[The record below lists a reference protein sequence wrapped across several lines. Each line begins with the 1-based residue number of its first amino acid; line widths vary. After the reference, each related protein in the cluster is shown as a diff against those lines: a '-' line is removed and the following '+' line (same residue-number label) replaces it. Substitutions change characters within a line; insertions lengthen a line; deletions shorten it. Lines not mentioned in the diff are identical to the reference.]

1 MDSNQANMNT
11 NVGLIVRTKVCRMDE
26 KMGGEEKQAAEKG
39 GGSMCPSYCGQEEFS
54 NLIQI

>member
-1 MDSNQANMNT
+1 MNT